1 MLRYRILKCVLL
13 SLVIVAVA
21 LFIAHFS
28 ETQDIN
34 KRTARLVFYELY
46 KLT

>member
-13 SLVIVAVA
+13 SLLIVAVV
-21 LFIAHFS
+21 LFMVHFAD
-28 ETQDIN
+28 TQEIN
-34 KRTARLVFYELY
+34 KRTARLVFYEYY